1 MESTTAENSHT
12 IIENKENAGQISAP
26 SGPNHK
32 SIKIEAVTR
41 TSLKSSQEKNFRKQI
56 LDNMPAMNV
65 IIDKIW
71 PKKSTISF
79 AKLKNYTNVYFVND
93 EPCFLQV
100 KDKDEALV
108 PHIRLLHKCK

>member
-1 MESTTAENSHT
+1 MENTTAENT
-12 IIENKENAGQISAP
+12 QTTTPVENKENVAQTAP
-26 SGPNHK
+26 THK

-56 LDNMPAMNV
+56 LDNMPAMAD